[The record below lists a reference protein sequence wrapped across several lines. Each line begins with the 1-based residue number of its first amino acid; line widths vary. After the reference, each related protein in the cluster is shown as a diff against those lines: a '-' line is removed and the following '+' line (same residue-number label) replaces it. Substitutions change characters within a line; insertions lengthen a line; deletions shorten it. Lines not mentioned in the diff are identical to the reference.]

1 MSNSSKSSP
10 RSQKSI
16 HTQTSRDHSRSLA
29 RSSYT
34 CAVSFPYKKVRGGH
48 RHSLFA
54 KISEQLPE
62 RKNSPK
68 ISQTSTCSYTTNIQV
83 YTQWPLPQHKNC
95 PPLNLKPQNLN
106 HHRQTGDLHHHK
118 PSVITAQI
126 NRKASSAKDS
136 STKTQ
141 GRTLQQKRKKK
152 KRGPQQQE
160 EEEQI
165 ARGWSSHFMSSHVCV
180 WRIILTR
187 C

>member
-16 HTQTSRDHSRSLA
+16 HTQTSRDHSCSLA

-106 HHRQTGDLHHHK
+106 HHRQKGDLHHHK

-126 NRKASSAKDS
+126 NRKASSATETLLPRHKDGLFNRRERRRRE
-136 STKTQ
+136 
-141 GRTLQQKRKKK
+141 GRSNRRRKS
-152 KRGPQQQE
+152 RLREDDHLISCHLMYVFG
-160 EEEQI
+160 
-165 ARGWSSHFMSSHVCV
+165 A
-180 WRIILTR
+180 
-187 C
+187 